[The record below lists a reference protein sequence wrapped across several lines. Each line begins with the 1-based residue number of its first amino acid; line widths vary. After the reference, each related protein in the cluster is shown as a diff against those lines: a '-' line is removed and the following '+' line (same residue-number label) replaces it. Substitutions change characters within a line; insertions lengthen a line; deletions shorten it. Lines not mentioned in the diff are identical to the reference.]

1 MKKITY
7 LFITFVSLFCLS
19 VISESDVSSNT
30 LSPSSTQST
39 RHFSSVKAKQVRQSK
54 KTRKTRKTKRTR
66 KTKHSSS
73 EPSSQPQPAPQA
85 PDQETSSQ
93 EQDPTV
99 YVARDGTADVYW
111 YSMGNMPGNTN
122 RSRVVQMKESEAIA
136 AGKRHTMKEP

>member
-1 MKKITY
+1 M
-7 LFITFVSLFCLS
+7 S

-39 RHFSSVKAKQVRQSK
+39 RHFSSVKAKQVRKSK
-54 KTRKTRKTKRTR
+54 KTR

-85 PDQETSSQ
+85 PDQETSPQ

>member
-39 RHFSSVKAKQVRQSK
+39 RHFSSVKTKQVRKSK
-54 KTRKTRKTKRTR
+54 KTRKTKRTR

-85 PDQETSSQ
+85 PDQETSPQ